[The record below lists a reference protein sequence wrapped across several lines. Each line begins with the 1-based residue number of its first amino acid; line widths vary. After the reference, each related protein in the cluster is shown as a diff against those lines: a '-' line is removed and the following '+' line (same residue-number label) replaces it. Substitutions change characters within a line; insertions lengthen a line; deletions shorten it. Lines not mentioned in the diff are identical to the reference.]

1 MGNEVRRMRMNE
13 HEYDADVIS
22 NDGWMDA
29 CGIHFIAYVP
39 CTITILKR

>member
-1 MGNEVRRMRMNE
+1 MGNEAGRMRMNE
-13 HEYDADVIS
+13 DEYDAEVIS

-29 CGIHFIAYVP
+29 CGTLFIAYIP